1 MKLKCVYESNI
12 NGFRIDN
19 DEFEWDDTRSEA
31 VRNEVVDF
39 ANELCDED
47 GMFEGNIEDVKRT
60 TIEAVSQHFGPDFE
74 VEFEVDSLTS

>member
-19 DEFEWDDTRSEA
+19 IDMDDKRSEA
-31 VRNEVVDF
+31 VQNEVVDF

-60 TIEAVSQHFGPDFE
+60 TIEAVSQHFGPEFE
-74 VEFEVDSLTS
+74 VEFEEDTFTS

>member
-19 DEFEWDDTRSEA
+19 IETDDKRFEA
-31 VRNEVVDF
+31 VENDVVAF

-47 GMFEGNIEDVKRT
+47 GMFEGNIEDVKRA
-60 TIEAVSQHFGPDFE
+60 TIESVSQHFGP
-74 VEFEVDSLTS
+74 EFEVLFEEDSLTS

>member
-19 DEFEWDDTRSEA
+19 IDMDDKRSEA
-31 VRNEVVDF
+31 VQNEVVDF

-60 TIEAVSQHFGPDFE
+60 TIEAVSQHFGPEFE
-74 VEFEVDSLTS
+74 VEFEEDSLTS

>member
-19 DEFEWDDTRSEA
+19 IDMDDKRSEA
-31 VRNEVVDF
+31 VQNVVVDF

-60 TIEAVSQHFGPDFE
+60 TIEAVSQHFGPEFE
-74 VEFEVDSLTS
+74 VEFEEDNFTS